1 MGGPGHPARQSQTGL
16 DTRLVSA
23 VPGSQAEAIAL
34 EVIRLRRL
42 MADGT
47 AGSWSAPLPGGLDT
61 RPLHHLPPPPEPAAA
76 ERPDDPRLGLWQA
89 AFRPALYYYRLGPGF
104 VQVKDVRDPGSAAW
118 ITIDQEPLIDAF
130 LRCGEQPV
138 PVTSQSGDDR
148 AALDILLSE
157 GLLLQF
163 GELVTTAPYR
173 MRHWPIPAGLA

>member
-1 MGGPGHPARQSQTGL
+1 MGRARHPARSPQNGV
-16 DTRLVSA
+16 DTRVVSA
-23 VPGSQAEAIAL
+23 LSGSQAEAVAL

-47 AGSWSAPLPGGLDT
+47 VGSWAGPLPGGLDT
-61 RPLHHLPPPPEPAAA
+61 RPLHHLPPPAGTEPH
-76 ERPDDPRLGLWQA
+76 PHDPRLDLWQA

-130 LRCGEQPV
+130 LRCSEQPV
-138 PVTSQSGDDR
+138 PVTGQDRDDR
-148 AALDILLSE
+148 AALDILLQE

-173 MRHWPIPAGLA
+173 MRHWPLPAGLA